1 MRDGLDEPNWDR
13 SAGAFVADPPADAPD
28 PDATRN
34 TRSPMVVSP
43 SPRRADV
50 AGALV
55 AGRYRLL
62 ECIGEGGM
70 GAVWSAQQTAPVR
83 RLVAVKLIKAGTD
96 SKAVLARFEAERQAL
111 AVMDHPN
118 IAKIL
123 DGGATESG
131 APFFVMEHVK
141 GVRITDFCDQR
152 KLTPRGRLELFGA
165 VCDAIQ
171 HAHQKGII
179 HRDIKPSN
187 VLVALDG
194 DRPVPKVIDFGV
206 AKATG
211 PALTDRTL
219 NTELGVVVGTP
230 QYMSPEQ
237 ASLTGFDIDTRS
249 DVYSLGVLLYELLA
263 GSPPFQQ
270 QTVERDGLLEILRL
284 IREEEPPTP
293 STKLSQS
300 DALPLLSER
309 RGTDP
314 AKLTGLLRSELD
326 WVVMKALEKDRTRR
340 YETPAAFAADV
351 RRYLAG
357 EAVLAHP
364 PSLRYRLGKTL
375 RKNRVP
381 AVAAATVALAL
392 VAGMVGTTAGLL
404 HAETAR
410 AAESEQRQLAEAARA
425 AEAELRELA
434 DARRVQAVAAEA
446 LAERRAHAAAAAQER
461 TMNVLRAATGED
473 VEKLIGSRK
482 DLGPNERAYLEA
494 IAGRWEELART
505 TVDTPEARIIAAE
518 GGFRVA
524 HLRMMLG
531 EDDAAAAGFRA
542 VVASLERLSADAPA
556 DAGHRRH
563 LAESRANLSKL
574 LCDQGRVAEGE
585 AEERRALALRV
596 GLVADFPGHAG
607 YRDDLASSRLSLGT
621 MLARAHRLAEAEV
634 EIRAARAL
642 YVSALAD
649 PAAAAAGRAGL
660 SKSHNTLGV
669 ILAETG
675 RPAEAEAE
683 YRLSIDTRRKLAA
696 EFPNAPDYAYDYAGT
711 RQNLGNVLLAVGRV
725 PDAEREFRGAL
736 ATTEKVVAD
745 FPGTPRYRVSLGGSY
760 SNFAN
765 LLLETGRPAEAVP
778 YSDKAVAALTA
789 VLAKNPNDAT
799 GRLFMR
805 TAYLCRAKANA
816 ATGRHADADRDYD
829 RVIDHSPPGDH
840 PEIRRQK
847 AASRPKP
854 KVAPPPPDDDE

>member
-1 MRDGLDEPNWDR
+1 MHDGLDEPNWDR
-13 SAGAFVADPPADAPD
+13 TAGAFVADAPD
-28 PDATRN
+28 LDVTRN

-50 AGALV
+50 AGAVV
-55 AGRYRLL
+55 AGRYTLL

-83 RLVAVKLIKAGTD
+83 RVVAVKLIKAGTD

-123 DGGATESG
+123 DGGVAESG
-131 APFFVMEHVK
+131 APFFVMEYVK
-141 GVRITDFCDQR
+141 GVRITTFCDQR
-152 KLTPRGRLELFGA
+152 KLPPRARLELFVP
-165 VCDAIQ
+165 VCEAIQ

-187 VLVALDG
+187 VLVALAN

-219 NTELGVVVGTP
+219 NTEFGVVVGTP

-293 STKLSQS
+293 STKLSKS

-381 AVAAATVALAL
+381 AVAAAAVAVAL
-392 VAGMVGTTAGLL
+392 VAGMVGTTGGLL
-404 HAETAR
+404 HAEDAR
-410 AAESEQRQLAEAARA
+410 AAEAEQRQLAEAARA

-434 DARRVQAVAAEA
+434 DARRVRAVAAEE
-446 LAERRAHAAAAAQER
+446 LAEKRSHAAAAAQER

-494 IAGRWEELART
+494 IAGRWQEFART
-505 TVDTPEARIIAAE
+505 TGDTPEARFIAAE
-518 GGFRVA
+518 GASRVA
-524 HLRMMLG
+524 RLRMLLG

-542 VVASLERLSADAPA
+542 VAAGLEKLSAEAPA
-556 DAGHRRH
+556 DANYRRE
-563 LAESRANLSKL
+563 LAQTRANLGKL
-574 LCDQGRVAEGE
+574 LCDQGRVTEGE
-585 AEERRALALRV
+585 AEERRGLALRAA
-596 GLVADFPGHAG
+596 LVADFPDHAG
-607 YRDDLASSRLSLGT
+607 YRDDLAASHLNLGT
-621 MLARAHRLAEAEV
+621 TLARGHRLAEAEV
-634 EIRAARAL
+634 ELRTARTLFAGA
-642 YVSALAD
+642 SD
-649 PAAAAAGRAGL
+649 GRAGL
-660 SKSHNTLGV
+660 AKAHNSLGV
-669 ILAETG
+669 VLSGTG

-683 YRLSIDTRRKLAA
+683 YRLSIDARRKLAA
-696 EFPNAPDYAYDYAGT
+696 EFPGVPDYAYDFAGS
-711 RQNLGNVLLAVGRV
+711 RQNLGNLLLASGRV

-736 ATTEKVVAD
+736 ATTEKLVAD
-745 FPGTPRYRVSLGGSY
+745 FPATPRYRVSLGGSY
-760 SNFAN
+760 CNFAN
-765 LLLETGRPAEAVP
+765 LLVETGRPAEAVP

-789 VLAKNPNDAT
+789 VLAKNPKDAT
-799 GRLFMR
+799 GRLFLR
-805 TAYLCRAKANA
+805 NSYLGRAMANA

-829 RVIDHSPPGDH
+829 RVIDSSPPGDH
-840 PEIRRQK
+840 PEIRQRK

-854 KVAPPPPDDDE
+854 EVAPPPRAAE

>member
-1 MRDGLDEPNWDR
+1 MNDEPDWDR
-13 SAGAFVADPPADAPD
+13 SSGPFVADDWADSPD

-34 TRSPMVVSP
+34 TRSPMAVSPSP

-50 AGALV
+50 AGAVV

-62 ECIGEGGM
+62 ECVGEGGM
-70 GAVWSAQQTAPVR
+70 GAVWSAQQTSPVR

-141 GVRITDFCDQR
+141 GVRITHFCDQR
-152 KLTPRGRLELFGA
+152 KLTPRARLELFLP
-165 VCDAIQ
+165 VCEAIQ

-187 VLVALDG
+187 VLVALAN

-219 NTELGVVVGTP
+219 NTEVGVVVGTP

-270 QTVERDGLLEILRL
+270 RTVERDGLLEILRL
-284 IREEEPPTP
+284 IREEEPPPP
-293 STKLSQS
+293 STKLGTS

-314 AKLTGLLRSELD
+314 GKLTRLLRSELD

-340 YETPAAFAADV
+340 YETPAALAADV

-357 EAVLAHP
+357 EPVLAHP
-364 PSLRYRLGKTL
+364 PSLRYRLGKAL
-375 RKNRVP
+375 RKNRGP
-381 AVAAATVALAL
+381 AVAAAAVAVAL

-404 HAETAR
+404 HAEAAR
-410 AAESEQRQLAEAARA
+410 GAEAEQRHLAEAARE

-434 DARRVQAVAAEA
+434 DARRVRAVAAEA
-446 LAERRAHAAAAAQER
+446 LAEKRAVAAAAAQER

-473 VEKLIGSRK
+473 VAALIGSRT

-494 IAGRWEELART
+494 IAGRWQEFART
-505 TVDTPEARIIAAE
+505 TGDTPEARFIAAE
-518 GGFRVA
+518 GASRVA
-524 HLRMMLG
+524 HLRMILG
-531 EDDAAAAGFRA
+531 ENDAAIAGYRAAVDR
-542 VVASLERLSADAPA
+542 LEKLSADAPA
-556 DAGHRRH
+556 DAGYRR
-563 LAESRANLSKL
+563 ESAQTRANLGKL
-574 LCDQGRVAEGE
+574 LCDQGRVTEGE
-585 AEERRALALRV
+585 AEERRGLALSAALA
-596 GLVADFPGHAG
+596 ADFPGHAG
-607 YRDDLASSRLSLGT
+607 YRDDLAAAHLNLGT
-621 MLARAHRLAEAEV
+621 TLARGRRRAEAEV
-634 EIRAARAL
+634 ELRAARTL
-642 YVSALAD
+642 YLAAD
-649 PAAAAAGRAGL
+649 GRSGL
-660 SKSHNTLGV
+660 AKAHNSLGIV
-669 ILAETG
+669 LSETA

-683 YRLSIDTRRKLAA
+683 YRLAIDARRELAA
-696 EFPNAPDYAYDYAGT
+696 EFPGVPDYAYDLAGT
-711 RQNLGNVLLAVGRV
+711 RQNLGNLLLASGRV
-725 PDAEREFRGAL
+725 PDAEREFRAAL
-736 ATTEKVVAD
+736 ATTEKLVAD
-745 FPGTPRYRVSLGGSY
+745 FPAPPRYRVSLGGNY
-760 SNFAN
+760 CNFAN
-765 LLLETGRPAEAVP
+765 LLKETGRPAAAVP
-778 YSDKAVAALTA
+778 YCDKAVAALTA
-789 VLAKNPNDAT
+789 VVAKNPNDAT
-799 GRLFMR
+799 GRLFLR
-805 TAYLCRAKANA
+805 NSYLCRATAQA
-816 ATGRHADADRDYD
+816 ATGRHADADRDFD

-840 PEIRRQK
+840 PDIRRQK

-854 KVAPPPPDDDE
+854 EVAPPPRAVE

>member
-1 MRDGLDEPNWDR
+1 MADGLDEPNGDR
-13 SAGAFVADPPADAPD
+13 SGGAFVADDPAVAPD
-28 PDATRN
+28 LDATRN
-34 TRSPMVVSP
+34 TRSPMGASAVP
-43 SPRRADV
+43 ARWEV

-55 AGRYRLL
+55 AGRYRLI
-62 ECIGEGGM
+62 ECVGEGGM

-83 RLVAVKLIKAGTD
+83 RVVAVKLIKAGTD

-123 DGGATESG
+123 DGGVAESG

-141 GVRITDFCDQR
+141 GVRITTFCDQR
-152 KLTPRGRLELFGA
+152 KLTPRARLELFVP
-165 VCDAIQ
+165 VCEAIQ
-171 HAHQKGII
+171 HAHQKGIV
-179 HRDIKPSN
+179 HRDVKPSN

-249 DVYSLGVLLYELLA
+249 DVYALGVLLYELLA

-270 QTVERDGLLEILRL
+270 RTAERDGLLEILRL
-284 IREEEPPTP
+284 IREEEPPPP
-293 STKLSQS
+293 STKLSKS

-340 YETPAAFAADV
+340 YETPGAFAADV

-381 AVAAATVALAL
+381 AVAAAAVVLAL
-392 VAGMVGTTAGLL
+392 VAGMVGTTTGLL
-404 HAETAR
+404 HAEDAR
-410 AAESEQRQLAEAARA
+410 AAEADQRQLAEAARA
-425 AEAELRELA
+425 AEAGLRELA

-446 LAERRAHAAAAAQER
+446 LAGKRATAAAAAQER

-482 DLGPNERAYLEA
+482 DLGPNERAYLDA
-494 IAGRWEELART
+494 IAGRWQELART
-505 TVDTPEARIIAAE
+505 TGDTPEARFIAAE
-518 GGFRVA
+518 GASRVA

-531 EDDAAAAGFRA
+531 EEDAAAAGFRA
-542 VVASLERLSADAPA
+542 VAAGLEKLSADAPA
-556 DAGHRRH
+556 DAGYRRE
-563 LAESRANLSKL
+563 LAQTRANLGKL
-574 LCDQGRVAEGE
+574 LCDQGRVTEGE
-585 AEERRALALRV
+585 AEERRGLKLRVALA
-596 GLVADFPGHAG
+596 ADFPDHAG
-607 YRDDLASSRLSLGT
+607 YRDDLAASHLNLGT
-621 MLARAHRLAEAEV
+621 LLARGRRLAEAEV
-634 EIRAARAL
+634 ELRTARTL
-642 YVSALAD
+642 YAGATAD
-649 PAAAAAGRAGL
+649 PGSAADGRAGL
-660 SKSHNTLGV
+660 AKAHNSLGV
-669 ILAETG
+669 VLADTG
-675 RPAEAEAE
+675 RPAEAETE
-683 YRLSIDTRRKLAA
+683 YRRSIDARRTLSA
-696 EFPNAPDYAYDYAGT
+696 EFPGVPDYAYDFAGT
-711 RQNLGNVLLAVGRV
+711 RQNLGNLLLASGRV
-725 PDAEREFRGAL
+725 PDAEREFRAAL
-736 ATTEKVVAD
+736 ATTEKLVAD
-745 FPGTPRYRVSLGGSY
+745 FPGTPRYRVSLGGSFC
-760 SNFAN
+760 NFAN
-765 LLLETGRPAEAVP
+765 LLVETGRPAEAVP
-778 YSDKAVAALTA
+778 YCDKAVAALTA
-789 VLAKNPNDAT
+789 VLAKNPKDAT
-799 GRLFMR
+799 GRLFLR
-805 TAYLCRAKANA
+805 NAYLCRATANA
-816 ATGRHADADRDYD
+816 ATGRPADADRDYD
-829 RVIDHSPPGDH
+829 RVIDYSPPGDH
-840 PEIRRQK
+840 PEIRRRK

-854 KVAPPPPDDDE
+854 EVAPPPRAVE